1 MNMTIPF
8 PLDMLV
14 VADSADSLATLH
26 ALALA
31 SGHKANTARSGSE
44 ALAYVQDHEP
54 DLVLLDLQKPDLDG
68 FELTRRLRRI
78 NEDHLLKVII
88 ISSSH
93 NDERVIQALQS
104 GADDCL
110 MRPVNAALL
119 DAKLRYFS
127 DVILLQTRL
136 ARLAQRQLDIIDNI
150 ADAVITL
157 DVNGHVE
164 DMNSIARVLFDP
176 RPPSDQGFH
185 WRGDDFL
192 SRLGVTLSELLTQR
206 ECTVLCIDGRSLE
219 VDIRHMEWREK
230 GVVRYTLLLRD
241 LAERRA
247 VELMQNE
254 FLATVSHELRTPL
267 TSVLGALGLLAGG
280 AAGSLPAAAMQLA
293 TVAQRNGKRLSRLI
307 DDILDLTKIQSDQ
320 FVLHQRMQPVGP
332 LLQEALVASQAYASS
347 LSVQLEAEGIDEH
360 GDTELQ
366 LDTDRFLQV
375 LANLLS
381 NAIKHSPAG
390 EVVRLRLAQTASALR
405 VSVIDRGPGIA
416 AGFHSQLF
424 KQFSKAEGDN
434 RGGHANTGLG
444 LYISRLLVE
453 RMGGEIAADA
463 AVTRRSVGASF
474 SVTLPLVHR
483 PALNPLAS

>member
-1 MNMTIPF
+1 MTQTISF
-8 PLDMLV
+8 ALDILV
-14 VADSADSLATLH
+14 VADNAESLLALH
-26 ALALA
+26 ALVVAY
-31 SGHKANTARSGSE
+31 GHKANTARSGSE
-44 ALAYVQDHEP
+44 ALAKVQDQEP
-54 DLVLLDLQKPDLDG
+54 DVVLMDMQNPNFDG
-68 FELTRRLRRI
+68 FELTRRLRLLHA
-78 NEDHLLKVII
+78 DHFMKVLMILPTQG
-88 ISSSH
+88 
-93 NDERVIQALQS
+93 DEHVIRALQS
-104 GADDCL
+104 GADACVH
-110 MRPVNAALL
+110 RPLNATLL
-119 DAKLRYFS
+119 GAKLS
-127 DVILLQTRL
+127 LLAGCQRL
-136 ARLAQRQLDIIDNI
+136 HSGFARLAQRHLDIVDNI
-150 ADAVITL
+150 GDAVITL
-157 DVNGHVE
+157 DAKGHIK
-164 DMNSIARVLFDP
+164 DMNTTAHALFDARTSLEHVLP
-176 RPPSDQGFH
+176 LTG
-185 WRGDDFL
+185 GDCL
-192 SRLGVTLSELLTQR
+192 SLLGLPLADLLSQR
-206 ECTVLCIDGRSLE
+206 ECRVRRADGGVME
-219 VDIRHMEWREK
+219 VDVNYKEWRES
-230 GVVRYTLLLRD
+230 GRVRYTLVLRD
-241 LAERRA
+241 KTERNA

-347 LSVQLEAEGIDEH
+347 LSVQLEAEGIDAH

-390 EVVRLRLAQTASALR
+390 EVVRLRLALTASALR

-463 AVTRRSVGASF
+463 AVAHRSVGASF